1 MSMISGDLEEFCSSG
16 QSDYYRGF
24 DDGIILSLKILSKYP
39 EIKDFYKKEFRKRK
53 PGYYLNVESL

>member
-1 MSMISGDLEEFCSSG
+1 MSIISGDLEEFCSSG

-24 DDGIILSLKILSKYP
+24 DTGITLSLKILSKYP
-39 EIKDFYKKEFRKRK
+39 EIKDFYKKEFRKHK

>member
-1 MSMISGDLEEFCSSG
+1 MNIISGDLEEFCSSG

-24 DDGIILSLKILSKYP
+24 DTGITLSLKILSKYP
-39 EIKDFYKKEFRKRK
+39 EIKDFYKKEFRKHK

>member
-16 QSDYYRGF
+16 QSDYYHGF

-39 EIKDFYKKEFRKRK
+39 EIKRFF
-53 PGYYLNVESL
+53 L

>member
-16 QSDYYRGF
+16 QSDYYHGF

-39 EIKDFYKKEFRKRK
+39 EIKNFYKKEFRKHK